1 MCGVV
6 SAEFYVTGAQGKP
19 QAPTNFQN
27 RTENSAPGTLYLL
40 EQIVVSKGITSFLH
54 GYPVQVVE
62 TIQRLIVA

>member
-6 SAEFYVTGAQGKP
+6 SAEFYATGAQGKP

-27 RTENSAPGTLYLL
+27 RTENSTPGTLYLS
-40 EQIVVSKGITSFLH
+40 EQIVVLKGIPSFLH

-62 TIQRLIVA
+62 MLQRLIVA